1 MKRNIILFLII
12 LILSVLVFFY
22 SKSVV
27 REYSGNFMCHDEIC
41 VITIYSKNNQKQTI
55 KELKKVLQDKLQ
67 KLTSEINSL
76 NKKSGTVQISE
87 ELYNIFEVINK
98 TESYV
103 NDKTLTDA
111 WKKSLKTNKTPS
123 ISSLKE
129 TPVYINDFKLENG
142 NVTSKVY
149 DINIDSFIYG
159 YLIKEARTYL
169 KNKNIDSYML
179 NFGGQISVG
188 KHYKNEFNTAI
199 LNPVSNKVIDIV
211 KGNNLNI
218 FSVGNKVVSVDGMV
232 YTPVIDPN
240 TKYPYNYHQSITV
253 VCDDPILGNI
263 ISYKLFTMDYEN
275 GKEFIKNFDIKNVL
289 WLEQNDEIKLLY
301 RH

>member
-12 LILSVLVFFY
+12 LILSVMVFFY

-27 REYSGNFMCHDEIC
+27 REYSGNFTCHDEIC
-41 VITIYSKNNQKQTI
+41 MITIYSKNNQKQTI

-103 NDKTLTDA
+103 NDKTLTDV

-129 TPVYINDFKLENG
+129 TSVYINDFKLENG

-188 KHYKNEFNTAI
+188 KHYKSEFNTAI

-211 KGNNLNI
+211 KGDNLNI

-263 ISYKLFTMDYEN
+263 ISYKLFTMDYEK
-275 GKEFIKNFDIKNVL
+275 GKDYIKNFDVKDVL